1 MNDTAEAKSQNGEQA
16 SETSDIIAAPAK
28 LSLQARA
35 ERTDVI
41 AREIMAAELD
51 EREKK
56 TARLR
61 ELRLAQE
68 SAAPE
73 PVKKPRARK
82 SRSKKPA

>member
-1 MNDTAEAKSQNGEQA
+1 MNETTETKSQELEQT
-16 SETSDIIAAPAK
+16 SETIDVIAPPAK

-41 AREIMAAELD
+41 AREIMAAELN

-68 SAAPE
+68 TAAPE

-82 SRSKKPA
+82 APVKKPA